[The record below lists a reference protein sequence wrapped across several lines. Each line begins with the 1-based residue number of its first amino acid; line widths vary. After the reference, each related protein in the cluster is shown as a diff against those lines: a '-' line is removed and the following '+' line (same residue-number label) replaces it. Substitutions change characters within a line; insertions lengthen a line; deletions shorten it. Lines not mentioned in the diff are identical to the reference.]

1 MKVPEYLKKEYE
13 HLQNRNNGLSYSEGC
28 IEFFYGIK
36 NELYPCSKK
45 IIPQEGQILMFPS
58 QVPHYVYPF
67 KNPSA
72 PRVSISGNLKR
83 IKDYPG
89 YDGNHFLNR
98 NSIKHKEF

>member
-1 MKVPEYLKKEYE
+1 
-13 HLQNRNNGLSYSEGC
+13 
-28 IEFFYGIK
+28 
-36 NELYPCSKK
+36 
-45 IIPQEGQILMFPS
+45 MFPS